1 MLDFMNFEAA
11 TSAVGDIQ
19 TKVSDISSTLEKIY
33 PKLIDFGGKLL
44 MAIIVYII
52 GSKIIKFAMKLS
64 DKMMEKSKLD
74 KGVQG
79 FLKSVLKFLLYFVLL
94 VVICGQVGIDTASVI
109 TLLGTA
115 GLAFSLALQGSL
127 SNFAGGILILVL
139 KPFIVGDFI
148 NAQGFEGTVEKID
161 IFYTTLLTLDNKA
174 VVLPNGTLSN
184 GSIINVTR
192 EPMRR
197 LDVKVPIDYSN
208 DIKKATDVLTK
219 VLEKEE
225 LRVKEKPVEV
235 IVVEFGDD
243 AIILEIHSWFLKE
256 NFAAYRS
263 AVLTDVKKAFD
274 ENGLTIPFKQL
285 VVHSSDEGVKVVNK

>member
-1 MLDFMNFEAA
+1 MLNFMNFEAA

>member
-1 MLDFMNFEAA
+1 MNFEAA

-52 GSKIIKFAMKLS
+52 GSKVIKFAMKLS

-139 KPFIVGDFI
+139 KPFTVGDFI

-243 AIILEIHSWFLKE
+243 AIILETHSWFLKE
-256 NFAAYRS
+256 NFVAYRS

>member
-19 TKVSDISSTLEKIY
+19 TKVSDISSTLERIY

-52 GSKIIKFAMKLS
+52 GSKVIKFAMKLS

-139 KPFIVGDFI
+139 KPFTVGDFI

-285 VVHSSDEGVKVVNK
+285 VVHSSDEGIKVVNK

>member
-1 MLDFMNFEAA
+1 MPNFMNFEAA

-94 VVICGQVGIDTASVI
+94 VVICGQVGIDTASII

>member
-52 GSKIIKFAMKLS
+52 GSKVIKFAMKLS

-94 VVICGQVGIDTASVI
+94 VVICGQVGIDTASII

-285 VVHSSDEGVKVVNK
+285 VVHSSDEGIKVVNK

>member
-1 MLDFMNFEAA
+1 
-11 TSAVGDIQ
+11 
-19 TKVSDISSTLEKIY
+19 
-33 PKLIDFGGKLL
+33 

-52 GSKIIKFAMKLS
+52 GSKVIKFAMKLS

-94 VVICGQVGIDTASVI
+94 VVICGQVGIDTASII

-139 KPFIVGDFI
+139 KPFTVGDFI

>member
-52 GSKIIKFAMKLS
+52 GSKVIKFAMKLS

-94 VVICGQVGIDTASVI
+94 VVICGQVGIDTASII

-256 NFAAYRS
+256 NFVAYRS

>member
-285 VVHSSDEGVKVVNK
+285 VVHSSDEGIKVVNK

>member
-1 MLDFMNFEAA
+1 MFNSMNFEAA

-52 GSKIIKFAMKLS
+52 GSKVIKFAMKLS

-94 VVICGQVGIDTASVI
+94 VVICGQVGIDTASII

-256 NFAAYRS
+256 NFVAYRS